1 MRDYT
6 LTRAL
11 SIGEAGKRS
20 LITRLFRN
28 WLARRS
34 VARLQ
39 AYDDY
44 ILRDIGVA
52 REDIAWAAGLPLTV
66 NAALGLEERSF
77 RRSCKLRGR
86 T

>member
-1 MRDYT
+1 MRDYA

-11 SIGEAGKRS
+11 SLGEAGKGS
-20 LITRLFRN
+20 SISRLFRN

-39 AYDDY
+39 SYDDY
-44 ILRDIGVA
+44 LLRDIGVS

-77 RRSCKLRGR
+77 RRSCRL
-86 T
+86 

>member
-11 SIGEAGKRS
+11 SLGEAGGGS
-20 LITRLFRN
+20 PITRLFRN

-34 VARLQ
+34 VAKLQ
-39 AYDDY
+39 NFDDY

-66 NAALGLEERSF
+66 NAALGLEERSLK
-77 RRSCKLRGR
+77 RRCSL
-86 T
+86 

>member
-11 SIGEAGKRS
+11 SLGEAGGGS
-20 LITRLFRN
+20 PIARLLRN
-28 WLARRS
+28 WRARRS

-39 AYDDY
+39 TFDDY
-44 ILRDIGVA
+44 ILRDIGVT

-66 NAALGLEERSF
+66 NAALGLEERSLK
-77 RRSCKLRGR
+77 RRCLL
-86 T
+86 